1 MPQEERGKGSAGA
14 ASYSG
19 TQSLAPLAGQNSV
32 KIAPKSAGFVMRQ
45 KSLELVA
52 ARRDGER
59 KCRIRL
65 FAAGFSRVKG
75 QSFAKSEEKRSN
87 SNGVDRF

>member
-52 ARRDGER
+52 ARREGER
-59 KCRIRL
+59 KCRGGKL
-65 FAAGFSRVKG
+65 FGHAVPCPA
-75 QSFAKSEEKRSN
+75 
-87 SNGVDRF
+87 